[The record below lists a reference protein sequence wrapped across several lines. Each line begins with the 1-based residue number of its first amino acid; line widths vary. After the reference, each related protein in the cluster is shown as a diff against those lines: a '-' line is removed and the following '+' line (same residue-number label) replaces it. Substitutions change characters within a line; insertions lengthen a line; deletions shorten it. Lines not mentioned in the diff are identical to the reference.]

1 MRTCFRCF
9 CLSHLFMRG
18 YLRLLRGSS
27 TSHNDSQANIWTY
40 IAWASQAGQ
49 RQRIQTGLAKCELKS
64 SYATVV
70 AGMVTSDEPVKQS
83 GGDINHCREICSPSL
98 RPLTSFSPCRKLLV
112 DSWRR
117 TLPIS
122 PATNKGSAGSTAP
135 VLPALGSSPLA
146 LLPCGSTDS
155 ESSNQVTAALCL

>member
-1 MRTCFRCF
+1 MRTFFRCF
-9 CLSHLFMRG
+9 CLSHLCMRG

-27 TSHNDSQANIWTY
+27 PSHNDSQASIWTY

-49 RQRIQTGLAKCELKS
+49 RIQAGLAKCELKT
-64 SYATVV
+64 SYATIVV
-70 AGMVTSDEPVKQS
+70 RMVTSDKPVKQS
-83 GGDINHCREICSPSL
+83 DGDTNHCREIRSPSL
-98 RPLTSFSPCRKLLV
+98 RPLTPFSPCRKLLV

-117 TLPIS
+117 RLPFS
-122 PATNKGSAGSTAP
+122 PATNKGSAGSAAP

-155 ESSNQVTAALCL
+155 ESSNQATAALCL